1 MKQYTERPLVL
12 LNWPRAQYTAD
23 GSWLRVWHVHFK
35 DTIDPQFSMESL
47 STQLSGDDFGISLVQ
62 DGSHDVR
69 VHVVTHKRHGESDE
83 VVLANYELL
92 VKLNEKIGTIATIQ
106 GQERDVW
113 LPWRNRLQ
121 PS

>member
-1 MKQYTERPLVL
+1 MKQYTEKPLVL

-23 GSWLRVWHVHFK
+23 GSWLSVWHVHFK

-69 VHVVTHKRHGESDE
+69 VHVVTHKRHGESDK

>member
-1 MKQYTERPLVL
+1 MKQYTEKPLVL

-23 GSWLRVWHVHFK
+23 GSWLRVWHLHFK
-35 DTIDPQFSMESL
+35 DAIDPQCSMESL
-47 STQLSGDDFGISLVQ
+47 STQLSGDDCGISLVQ
-62 DGSHDVR
+62 DGAHDVR
-69 VHVVTHKRHGESDE
+69 VYVMTHKRHGESDE

>member
-1 MKQYTERPLVL
+1 MKQYTEKPLVL

-69 VHVVTHKRHGESDE
+69 VHVVTHKRHGESDK

>member
-1 MKQYTERPLVL
+1 MKQYTEKPLVL

-23 GSWLRVWHVHFK
+23 GSWLRVWHLHFK
-35 DTIDPQFSMESL
+35 DAIDPQCSMESL
-47 STQLSGDDFGISLVQ
+47 STQLSGDDFGISLVH
-62 DGSHDVR
+62 DGAHDVR

-92 VKLNEKIGTIATIQ
+92 VKLNEKIGSIATIQ
-106 GQERDVW
+106 GQERDLW

>member
-1 MKQYTERPLVL
+1 MKQYTEKPLVL

>member
-1 MKQYTERPLVL
+1 MKQYPEKPLVL
-12 LNWPRAQYTAD
+12 LHWPRVQYTAD
-23 GSWLRVWHVHFK
+23 GSWRRVWHLHFK
-35 DTIDPQFSMESL
+35 DAIDPQLSMESL
-47 STQLSGDDFGISLVQ
+47 SSQLSEDDFGISLAQ
-62 DGSHDVR
+62 DGAHDVR
-69 VHVVTHKRHGESDE
+69 VHMATHKRHGESDE
-83 VVLANYELL
+83 VALANYEVL

>member
-92 VKLNEKIGTIATIQ
+92 EKLNEKIGTIATIQ

>member
-12 LNWPRAQYTAD
+12 LNWPRAQYTVD

-35 DTIDPQFSMESL
+35 DAIDPQFSTESL

-69 VHVVTHKRHGESDE
+69 VHVVTHKRHGESDQ
-83 VVLANYELL
+83 VVLANYEQI
-92 VKLNEKIGTIATIQ
+92 VAAT
-106 GQERDVW
+106 
-113 LPWRNRLQ
+113 P
-121 PS
+121 

>member
-47 STQLSGDDFGISLVQ
+47 STQMSGDDFGISLVQ

-69 VHVVTHKRHGESDE
+69 VHVVTHKRHGESDK

>member
-1 MKQYTERPLVL
+1 MQQYTEKPLVL

-23 GSWLRVWHVHFK
+23 GSWLRVWHLHFK
-35 DTIDPQFSMESL
+35 DAIDPQFSMESL
-47 STQLSGDDFGISLVQ
+47 SDQLSGDDFGISLVQ

-69 VHVVTHKRHGESDE
+69 VHVVTHKRHGERDE

-92 VKLNEKIGTIATIQ
+92 VKLNEKIGSIATIQ

-113 LPWRNRLQ
+113 LSWRNKLQ